1 MFPSQPKPFKSH
13 CWGEISRALATLVL
27 VIYFIGLGLSVAC
40 NTESGSSLLL
50 GVVKEKL
57 FSFWKVSPWLDL
69 GFDHFFTYGQQTD
82 ATHYLELRMHG
93 DAGWITMSRPS
104 VRTGES
110 IRWQRLL
117 HSAIASEEDLTREGI
132 LPAGFSEAAFAVC
145 ESDDIDLRILV
156 LPRPER
162 QAPINAPAPIVL
174 YQARIRR
181 IDDNDIQLIK
191 SESRREMAPV
201 VSQEGG
207 AE

>member
-1 MFPSQPKPFKSH
+1 
-13 CWGEISRALATLVL
+13 
-27 VIYFIGLGLSVAC
+27 
-40 NTESGSSLLL
+40 
-50 GVVKEKL
+50 
-57 FSFWKVSPWLDL
+57 
-69 GFDHFFTYGQQTD
+69 
-82 ATHYLELRMHG
+82 
-93 DAGWITMSRPS
+93 MSRPS

-117 HSAIASEEDLTREGI
+117 RSAIASEEDLTREGI
-132 LPAGFSEAAFAVC
+132 LPAGFSKAAFTVC

-162 QAPINAPAPIVL
+162 QAPINAPTPIVL